1 MGAIPILINRS
12 RHKVTI
18 YDDNYHPT
26 TTSSSKSS
34 DSNKSNDVCTYT
46 DRSGDNSESC
56 VCTASSSSIASDDVY
71 IDYSDYD
78 FLSHPSWKDYPGP
91 VLYSWVDLQVYLTA
105 VYTSSEYSSMVS
117 TLQYETQRWY
127 REFKMDM
134 RRKIVDTIDKRG
146 I

>member
-12 RHKVTI
+12 RHKVTL
-18 YDDNYHPT
+18 YDDNHHP
-26 TTSSSKSS
+26 TSSSSSKRS
-34 DSNKSNDVCTYT
+34 DSNKSNDVCSNT
-46 DRSGDNSESC
+46 DSGDDSESC
-56 VCTASSSSIASDDVY
+56 VYDADSSSIDSDDVY